1 MAYSAA
7 SQSRQPVQPASAASA
22 ARTTSVPTASCS
34 TSACAAAATCTA
46 TACST
51 ARATT
56 CWSGAIQRAMV
67 EVVVVFRVGSK
78 EFRQSFFDVNQ
89 DVVDDFI
96 GRIQPENIVKIIEK
110 SHGLQK
116 KNASSIEDYRPTE
129 SKPLG
134 N

>member
-1 MAYSAA
+1 
-7 SQSRQPVQPASAASA
+7 V
-22 ARTTSVPTASCS
+22 
-34 TSACAAAATCTA
+34 
-46 TACST
+46 
-51 ARATT
+51 
-56 CWSGAIQRAMV
+56 V
-67 EVVVVFRVGSK
+67 EVVVVFRIGSK
-78 EFRQSFFDVNQ
+78 EFRQSFFDANQ